1 MVHVVPP
8 YVLPHA
14 RRLVVELGYAL
25 LQHTVLRRFHRT
37 RRLRRRRRNNEF
49 RLPRNWGA
57 RAREEAM
64 PGWARAVALDGWE
77 LAREVRI

>member
-8 YVLPHA
+8 DVLPYA

-37 RRLRRRRRNNEF
+37 RRIRRDNEF
-49 RLPRNWGA
+49 QLPRNWGE
-57 RAREEAM
+57 RAREDAM
-64 PGWARAVALDGWE
+64 PGLARAEALDGWE
-77 LAREVRI
+77 LARVEI